1 MASPVRTPYSA
12 CADEGTKLDAALR
25 EVGIDAPPSAVS
37 VTEDGGVKVSRVVP
51 PLLTPS
57 QAARLTRIVRAARGA
72 NGRPD
77 DLSARNADQTRRSLG
92 PNAGKRTDGSGRP
105 CTAS

>member
-1 MASPVRTPYSA
+1 MTSPARTPYSA
-12 CADEGTKLDAALR
+12 CADEGTQLDAALK
-25 EVGIDAPPSAVS
+25 EVGIDAPPSTVS
-37 VTEDGGVKVSRVVP
+37 VTEDGDIRVTRVSP

-57 QAARLTRIVRAARGA
+57 QAARLTRMVKAARGA

-77 DLSARNADQTRRSLG
+77 DLRERNADQTRRSLG

-105 CTAS
+105 CSAY

>member
-12 CADEGTKLDAALR
+12 CAEEGTKFDAALR
-25 EVGIDAPPSAVS
+25 EVGIDAPPCTVS
-37 VTEDGGVKVSRVVP
+37 VTEDEGVTVSRVAP

-57 QAARLTRIVRAARGA
+57 QTARLARIVRAARAGD
-72 NGRPD
+72 GRPD
-77 DLSARNADQTRRSLG
+77 DLSARNAERTRRALG

-105 CTAS
+105 CSAS